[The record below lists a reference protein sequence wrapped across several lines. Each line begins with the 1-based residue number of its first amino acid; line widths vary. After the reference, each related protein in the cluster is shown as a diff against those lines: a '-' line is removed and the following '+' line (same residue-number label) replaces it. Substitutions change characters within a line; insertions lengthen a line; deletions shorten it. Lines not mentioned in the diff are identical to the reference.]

1 MKKIFIDE
9 KEIQEIILNS
19 LREKVNARY
28 TYKYVDRAVDE
39 VMAEEGN
46 QRKLEEFVRST
57 LDFVNKD
64 ASFNK
69 EVRKEF
75 QRKVA
80 KTMVGKLEGTVERA
94 VDKIRQSET
103 LRAEMI
109 LAIEK
114 IIKKNNI

>member
-1 MKKIFIDE
+1 MNKIFIDE
-9 KEIQEIILNS
+9 KEIQEIILNG
-19 LREKVNARY
+19 LREKINTRY
-28 TYKYVDRAVDE
+28 TYEYVDRAVDK

-57 LDFVNKD
+57 LSFVNKD
-64 ASFNK
+64 SAFKK
-69 EVRKEF
+69 EVREEF

-80 KTMVGKLEGTVERA
+80 KTMVGKLEGAVERA
-94 VDKIRQSET
+94 VDKIRQNET

-114 IIKKNNI
+114 IIKKHNN